1 METTDEEI
9 LHYYEQGA
17 EEKAFKLIINKYSQR
32 LYKHIR
38 SIVGSHEITDDILQN
53 TFIKAWRA
61 FPNFK
66 LDAKIYT
73 WLYTIS
79 TNESLSYLRQTRNRN
94 TVSIENYDAASNI
107 PARESEYVN
116 NTDDISIKLDKA
128 VDMLPEKQKMV
139 FKMKYFQHMKY
150 EEISEALDTSIG
162 ALKAS
167 YHFAVNKIKN
177 YLDVC

>member
-1 METTDEEI
+1 MESTDEEI
-9 LHYYEQGA
+9 LHYYEQGNK
-17 EEKAFKLIINKYSQR
+17 EQAFRLIINKYSRR

-38 SIVGSHEITDDILQN
+38 SIVGSHETTNDILQN

-66 LDAKIYT
+66 LDAKVYT

-79 TNESLSYLRQTRNRN
+79 TNESLSYLRQSRTRN
-94 TVSIENYDAASNI
+94 TVPLEISDATINI
-107 PARESEYVN
+107 PAKEADYTNNAEEISLKLTNAVN
-116 NTDDISIKLDKA
+116 S
-128 VDMLPEKQKMV
+128 LPEKQKLV
-139 FKMKYFQHMKY
+139 FRMKYFQHMKY
-150 EEISEALDTSIG
+150 EDISKTLDTSIG

-177 YLDVC
+177 YLSVS